1 MARVKLGD
9 VAKESKGAV
18 KNARELPTVGLEHLT
33 PGVLELERWDETS
46 ETTFTKAFKKDQ
58 ILFGRRRAY
67 LKKAAVAPFDGVC
80 SGDITVIEA
89 IPGKIDKRLLPFVIH
104 NDALF
109 DFAMSRSAGGLSPRV
124 KWNDLKEFEFNL
136 PPIEEQARIADLLW
150 AMNDTKKAYRNL
162 LAATDELVKARFVE
176 MFGDPENNNKLWPIQ
191 TLEKLCYVGSSK
203 RIYQHELKPSGIS
216 FLRISDLIIKMNK
229 GIPDSRLYISK
240 AKYEELLKLGL
251 VPIPGDI
258 LITSRGTL
266 GLCYIVKNED
276 KFYFQDGMIS
286 WLSKIDNRI
295 DPIYLKYLFTMP
307 GFRTQLNILQAGSTV
322 TFLSISMLKKL
333 KIMVPSKTAQ
343 KSFSSFVNQI
353 EEVKISICASITR
366 TERIINSLLNNHLS

>member
-136 PPIEEQARIADLLW
+136 PPIEEQERIADLLW

-176 MFGDPENNNKLWPIQ
+176 MFGDLNDNSNNWEQSNLGTICDVRDGTHDSPCFYNEGYPLITSKNVTSGTIDFSNCNYISESDFDKINKRSKVDIGDIIMPMIGTVGFPVIVDTDRPFAIKNVLLIKFLEGSKVNNIFIKHLLESDYFRRITSDVIRGGNQKFISLGEMRKLIVCIPPMKIQQRFSEFVHDIETFKEKLIQ
-191 TLEKLCYVGSSK
+191 TL
-203 RIYQHELKPSGIS
+203 
-216 FLRISDLIIKMNK
+216 SDIQ
-229 GIPDSRLYISK
+229 S
-240 AKYEELLKLGL
+240 
-251 VPIPGDI
+251 
-258 LITSRGTL
+258 
-266 GLCYIVKNED
+266 
-276 KFYFQDGMIS
+276 
-286 WLSKIDNRI
+286 LSN
-295 DPIYLKYLFTMP
+295 
-307 GFRTQLNILQAGSTV
+307 N
-322 TFLSISMLKKL
+322 
-333 KIMVPSKTAQ
+333 
-343 KSFSSFVNQI
+343 
-353 EEVKISICASITR
+353 
-366 TERIINSLLNNHLS
+366 LLNRKLS